1 MGKATGFNAELT
13 ALGAVLKALE
23 PLEEDKQQFV
33 LRTAMDRLGITAAA
47 SGPRSLQGSA
57 PLGNAG
63 SSPQLGTGILEGV
76 TAKAFMASKRPTTDV
91 QRMACLAYYLT
102 HARGTTQFKTNE
114 LTKLNTD
121 AAGDRF
127 SNPAVAVMN
136 ATSGSG
142 FLAPAGGGK
151 KQITS
156 LGEEVVGVLPDQ
168 ERVKAVIAEAKTS
181 RRKKRSTK
189 KKNKQKA
196 WKS

>member
-1 MGKATGFNAELT
+1 MGKATDFNAELA
-13 ALGAVLKALE
+13 ALGTVLKVLG

-33 LRTAMDRLGITAAA
+33 LRTAMDRLGIAATA
-47 SGPRSLQGSA
+47 SGART
-57 PLGNAG
+57 PLGSPPLGDAG
-63 SSPQLGTGILEGV
+63 LNPQAGTGSLAGV
-76 TAKAFMASKRPTTDV
+76 TPKAFMSSKRPITDV

-102 HARGTTQFKTNE
+102 RARETTQFKTNE

-156 LGEEVVGVLPDQ
+156 LGEEVVDALPDQ
-168 ERVKAVIAEAKTS
+168 ERVKAVIAEAKNS
-181 RRKKRSTK
+181 RRRKRTTK
-189 KKNKQKA
+189 KKNKKA
-196 WKS
+196 AKP